1 MYTFLRMFAAWY
13 RSLILKTAL
22 CTLSCKGLFYFFCQQ
37 VTGDLPVFLRLN
49 MTQFEKYCIATP
61 LKIV

>member
-22 CTLSCKGLFYFFCQQ
+22 CTLSCKGLFYFFVNKLQ
-37 VTGDLPVFLRLN
+37 VTF
-49 MTQFEKYCIATP
+49 QFF
-61 LKIV
+61 